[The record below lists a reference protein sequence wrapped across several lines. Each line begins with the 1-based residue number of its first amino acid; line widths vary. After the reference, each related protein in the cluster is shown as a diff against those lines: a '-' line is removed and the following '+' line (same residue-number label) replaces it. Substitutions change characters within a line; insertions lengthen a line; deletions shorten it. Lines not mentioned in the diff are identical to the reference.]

1 MTATCQSRFLLLVA
15 LGFATALG
23 CTNAGFPPWKSASP
37 AVSSDSESAASAH
50 SNQELPPK
58 EAAQA
63 CMVTAEQMQNGG
75 QVEQAILLYEKAR
88 RNDPSLTTIAHHLGV
103 LYDVQGDSTRSLTEY
118 KKAIEA
124 EPKNPDVYS
133 DVGYYYFKRG
143 NLSEAERMLRK
154 AVEID
159 PKHAKALTNL
169 GMVLAMEQRFGE
181 SFEAFSKV
189 VGPAAAHSNV
199 GVLMAKQGR
208 NDDARKEFHAA
219 LALDSTLKQ
228 PRAFLEYLDRPR

>member
-1 MTATCQSRFLLLVA
+1 
-15 LGFATALG
+15 
-23 CTNAGFPPWKSASP
+23 
-37 AVSSDSESAASAH
+37 
-50 SNQELPPK
+50 
-58 EAAQA
+58 
-63 CMVTAEQMQNGG
+63 MVTAEQMQNSG
-75 QVEQAILLYEKAR
+75 QVDQAILLYEKAR
-88 RNDPSLTTIAHHLGV
+88 RNDPSLKTIAHHLGV
-103 LYDVQGDSTRSLTEY
+103 LYDLQGDSTRSLVEY
-118 KKAIEA
+118 KLALEA

-143 NLSEAERMLRK
+143 NLGDAEQMLRK

-159 PKHAKALTNL
+159 AKHARALTNL
-169 GMVLAMEQRFGE
+169 GMVLAAKQRFGE

-228 PRAFLEYLDRPR
+228 PKAFLEYLDRPQ

>member
-1 MTATCQSRFLLLVA
+1 
-15 LGFATALG
+15 
-23 CTNAGFPPWKSASP
+23 
-37 AVSSDSESAASAH
+37 
-50 SNQELPPK
+50 
-58 EAAQA
+58 
-63 CMVTAEQMQNGG
+63 MVTAEQMQNSG
-75 QVEQAILLYEKAR
+75 QVDQAILLYEKAR
-88 RNDPSLTTIAHHLGV
+88 RNDPSLKTIAHHLGV
-103 LYDVQGDSTRSLTEY
+103 LYDLQGDSTRSLLEY
-118 KKAIEA
+118 KLALEA

-143 NLSEAERMLRK
+143 NLGDAEQMLRK

-159 PKHAKALTNL
+159 AKHARALTNL
-169 GMVLAMEQRFGE
+169 GMVLAAKQRFGE

-219 LALDSTLKQ
+219 LASTRRSNNRRRSWNISIARSSVVRVKRIPPWEGREDGGTRFTRPTLPLQ
-228 PRAFLEYLDRPR
+228 YLDRPRKPLSTPE